1 MEREVE
7 LKKRVLELS
16 ETTLE
21 GLEHIR
27 VRTANGHFEETFS
40 LFYDTV
46 NSFHEMVKVI
56 QPMLSELKQNM
67 LEEKAAQVTRGM
79 DLLLSAYEGSAG
91 MPPLE
96 ILQFTLLPKYRDWKR
111 ELKDA
116 LEPFIVS

>member
-1 MEREVE
+1 MECEVE

-27 VRTANGHFEETFS
+27 VRTSNGHFEETFS

-96 ILQFTLLPKYRDWKR
+96 ILQFTLLPKYRDWQR